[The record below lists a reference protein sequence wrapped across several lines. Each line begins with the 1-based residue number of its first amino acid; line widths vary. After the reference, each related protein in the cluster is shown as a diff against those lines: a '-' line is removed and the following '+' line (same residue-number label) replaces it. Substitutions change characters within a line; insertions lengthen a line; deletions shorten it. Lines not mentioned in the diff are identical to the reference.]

1 MKYIKQFKLFLES
14 KDIICDKEETISD
27 VISRMKLPKDIKE
40 VAIEHISSF
49 TKNRKGKV
57 FGLRLH
63 KDLLKKISE
72 KNLPSGFNMGVDK
85 NGFFIHTHRAR
96 SKSVESPSKITVKQI
111 KFIDSTG

>member
-14 KDIICDKEETISD
+14 NNKEEPISD

-40 VAIEHISSF
+40 VAIEHISSL

-63 KDLLKKISE
+63 KDLLKKYLKRIYQVVLIWE
-72 KNLPSGFNMGVDK
+72 LIEMDFLYILIEQDLNRWNLHQKLQLNK
-85 NGFFIHTHRAR
+85 
-96 SKSVESPSKITVKQI
+96 
-111 KFIDSTG
+111 